1 VTQETL
7 DSMKR
12 TVERLIKVERPLAL
26 AEVQRLAEMGDLS
39 ENFGYYV
46 AKTALRSMDGKIE
59 NLKDKIN
66 LAVVIES
73 GLLDGKVHVG
83 STITLLLNGQLL
95 TVTIL
100 GSTESAPGQ
109 GRISRGSPLG
119 AALLGHSVGDVYE
132 KYIGNAE
139 ARIEIQSVA

>member
-1 VTQETL
+1 MFE
-7 DSMKR
+7 
-12 TVERLIKVERPLAL
+12 
-26 AEVQRLAEMGDLS
+26 G
-39 ENFGYYV
+39 
-46 AKTALRSMDGKIE
+46 
-59 NLKDKIN
+59 LKDKIN